1 MEKLDVVACFDWL
14 EKEEKVGTLG
24 HETLRGSDVFSF
36 EFDGDWL
43 KRYADI
49 CFGRDLLHFV
59 LHFLTDITR
68 LTVSDYQLIR
78 NRILKVL
85 KK

>member
-1 MEKLDVVACFDWL
+1 MEKLDVVTCFDWL

-43 KRYADI
+43 KRYAYI
-49 CFGRDLLHFV
+49 SFGRDLPRFNV
-59 LHFLTDITR
+59 CGNT
-68 LTVSDYQLIR
+68 
-78 NRILKVL
+78 
-85 KK
+85 

>member
-36 EFDGDWL
+36 EFDGD
-43 KRYADI
+43 
-49 CFGRDLLHFV
+49 
-59 LHFLTDITR
+59 
-68 LTVSDYQLIR
+68 
-78 NRILKVL
+78 
-85 KK
+85 

>member
-14 EKEEKVGTLG
+14 VKEEKFGTLG

-43 KRYADI
+43 KCYADI
-49 CFGRDLLHFV
+49 SRDRDLVHLV
-59 LHFLTDITR
+59 LHFWVTNTR
-68 LTVSDYQLIR
+68 I
-78 NRILKVL
+78 
-85 KK
+85 